1 MLKIERFLKPFFLAS
16 KCSFLQIRT
25 LVFCFTYFT
34 VKTKIQSSCRHTQK
48 GFLKLYEKKVTQTV
62 SPTCHP
68 NSLNVCQVSFFF
80 SQKHNFLTQYT
91 SLINKFREKKSIFEL
106 LSFFHNSFLPILGIL
121 AWQFAQSS
129 YCF

>member
-48 GFLKLYEKKVTQTV
+48 GFLKLYKKKVTQTV

-91 SLINKFREKKSIFEL
+91 SLINKFRKKKKAYLNSCPSSITLFSL
-106 LSFFHNSFLPILGIL
+106 YS
-121 AWQFAQSS
+121 A
-129 YCF
+129 Y

>member
-1 MLKIERFLKPFFLAS
+1 MLKIERFLKLFFLAS

-34 VKTKIQSSCRHTQK
+34 VKTKIQSLCMHTQK

-91 SLINKFREKKSIFEL
+91 SLINKFRKKKSIFEL
-106 LSFFHNSFLPILGIL
+106 LSFFHNSFLPILSIL

>member
-34 VKTKIQSSCRHTQK
+34 VKTKIQSLCRHTQK

-91 SLINKFREKKSIFEL
+91 SLINKFRKKKSIFEL

>member
-1 MLKIERFLKPFFLAS
+1 MLKIERFLKLFFLAS

-34 VKTKIQSSCRHTQK
+34 VKTKIQSLCMHTQK

-91 SLINKFREKKSIFEL
+91 SLINKFRKKKSIFEL